1 MVPKKIAISVGE
13 PAGIGP
19 DILIQTVQKQRKD
32 LLIAYADPDLITERA
47 RLLKLPLKLTDPESK
62 DAYSPGTLSIVP
74 HKLALPC
81 RPGMLNPEN
90 SEYVLKCLNAATDS
104 CVKNETEALVTA
116 PIQKSVIRDANIKF
130 TGHTEYLANKL
141 GTSNQVMM
149 LASDHLR
156 VALVTTHIPLNKVS
170 NSITKEKL
178 IRTIKILNT
187 DLINKFQISKP
198 KILVCGLNPHAG
210 ESGYLGTEETKIITP
225 TLSELSTLGIDVV
238 GPLSADTIFNEV
250 NIKQAD
256 AFVAMYHDQGL
267 PVIKSLNF
275 GEITNIT
282 LGLPIIR
289 TSVDHGTAL
298 DLAGTGKSIYKS
310 FERAVHLASELA
322 RNRNESS

>member
-32 LLIAYADPDLITERA
+32 LLIAYADPDLIAERA

-74 HKLALPC
+74 YKLALPC

-90 SEYVLKCLNAATDS
+90 SEYVLKCLNAAMDS

-310 FERAVHLASELA
+310 FEKAVHLASELA
-322 RNRNESS
+322 RNRNEST

>member
-81 RPGMLNPEN
+81 CPGMLNPEN
-90 SEYVLKCLNAATDS
+90 SEYVLKCLNAAMDS

-141 GTSNQVMM
+141 GTSNPVMM

-187 DLINKFQISKP
+187 DLINKFQISEP

-225 TLSELSTLGIDVV
+225 TLNELSTLGIDVV

-298 DLAGTGKSIYKS
+298 DLAGTGKAIYKS

-322 RNRNESS
+322 RNRNEST

>member
-32 LLIAYADPDLITERA
+32 LLIAYADPDLIAERA

-90 SEYVLKCLNAATDS
+90 SEYVLKCLNAAMNS

-116 PIQKSVIRDANIKF
+116 PIQKSGIRDANIKF

-310 FERAVHLASELA
+310 FEKAVHLASELA
-322 RNRNESS
+322 HNRNEST

>member
-32 LLIAYADPDLITERA
+32 LLIAYADPDLIAERA

-225 TLSELSTLGIDVV
+225 TLRELSTLGIDVV

-275 GEITNIT
+275 GEITNVT

-310 FERAVHLASELA
+310 FEKAVHLASELA

>member
-1 MVPKKIAISVGE
+1 MVPKKIAISLGE

-32 LLIAYADPDLITERA
+32 LLIAYADPDLIAERA

-62 DAYSPGTLSIVP
+62 DAYSPGTLSIIP

-90 SEYVLKCLNAATDS
+90 SEYVLKCLNAAMDS

-225 TLSELSTLGIDVV
+225 TLRELSTLGIDVV

-298 DLAGTGKSIYKS
+298 DLAGTGKTIYKS

-322 RNRNESS
+322 RNRNEST

>member
-32 LLIAYADPDLITERA
+32 LLIAYADPDLIAERA

-62 DAYSPGTLSIVP
+62 DAFSPGTLSIVP

-90 SEYVLKCLNAATDS
+90 SEYVLKCLNAAMDS

-225 TLSELSTLGIDVV
+225 TLRELSTLGIDVV

-310 FERAVHLASELA
+310 FEKAVHLASELA
-322 RNRNESS
+322 RNRNEST

>member
-32 LLIAYADPDLITERA
+32 LLIAYADPDLIAERA

-90 SEYVLKCLNAATDS
+90 SAYVLKCLNAAMDS

-225 TLSELSTLGIDVV
+225 TLRELSTLGIDVV

-322 RNRNESS
+322 RNRNEST

>member
-32 LLIAYADPDLITERA
+32 LLIAYADPDLIAERA

-90 SEYVLKCLNAATDS
+90 SEYVLKCLNAAMDS

-187 DLINKFQISKP
+187 DLINKFQIAKP

-225 TLSELSTLGIDVV
+225 TLRELSTLGIDVV

-310 FERAVHLASELA
+310 FEKAVHLASELA

>member
-32 LLIAYADPDLITERA
+32 LLIAYADPDLIAERA

-90 SEYVLKCLNAATDS
+90 SEYVLKCLNAAMDS

-156 VALVTTHIPLNKVS
+156 IALVTTHIPLSKVS
-170 NSITKEKL
+170 KSITKENL

-225 TLSELSTLGIDVV
+225 TLRELSTLGIDVV
-238 GPLSADTIFNEV
+238 GPL
-250 NIKQAD
+250 
-256 AFVAMYHDQGL
+256 
-267 PVIKSLNF
+267 
-275 GEITNIT
+275 
-282 LGLPIIR
+282 
-289 TSVDHGTAL
+289 
-298 DLAGTGKSIYKS
+298 
-310 FERAVHLASELA
+310 
-322 RNRNESS
+322 

>member
-74 HKLALPC
+74 IKLSLPC

-90 SEYVLKCLNAATDS
+90 SEYVLKCLNAAMDS

-225 TLSELSTLGIDVV
+225 TLRELSTLGIDVV

-310 FERAVHLASELA
+310 FEKAVHLASELA
-322 RNRNESS
+322 RNRDEST

>member
-32 LLIAYADPDLITERA
+32 LLIAYADPDLIAERA

-90 SEYVLKCLNAATDS
+90 SEYVLKCLNAAMDS

-225 TLSELSTLGIDVV
+225 TLRELSTLGIDVV

-310 FERAVHLASELA
+310 FEKAVHLASELA
-322 RNRNESS
+322 RNRNEST

>member
-225 TLSELSTLGIDVV
+225 TLRELSTLGIDVV

-310 FERAVHLASELA
+310 FEKAVHLASELA
-322 RNRNESS
+322 HNRNEST

>member
-32 LLIAYADPDLITERA
+32 LLIAYADPDLIAERA

-90 SEYVLKCLNAATDS
+90 SEYVLKCLNAAMDS

-225 TLSELSTLGIDVV
+225 TLRELSTLGIDVV

-310 FERAVHLASELA
+310 FEKAVHLASELA
-322 RNRNESS
+322 RNRDEST

>member
-32 LLIAYADPDLITERA
+32 LLVAYADPDLIAERA

-90 SEYVLKCLNAATDS
+90 SEYVLKCLNAAMNS

-225 TLSELSTLGIDVV
+225 TLRELSTLGIDVV

-310 FERAVHLASELA
+310 FEKAVHLASELA
-322 RNRNESS
+322 RNRDEST

>member
-81 RPGMLNPEN
+81 RPGALNPEN
-90 SEYVLKCLNAATDS
+90 SEYVLKCLNAAMAS

-156 VALVTTHIPLNKVS
+156 VALVTTHIPLSRVS

-238 GPLSADTIFNEV
+238 GPLSADTIFNAV

-298 DLAGTGKSIYKS
+298 ALAGTGKTIYKS

-322 RNRNESS
+322 RNRNEST

>member
-32 LLIAYADPDLITERA
+32 LLIAYADPDLIAERA

-141 GTSNQVMM
+141 GASNQVMM

-225 TLSELSTLGIDVV
+225 TLRELSTLGIDVV

-310 FERAVHLASELA
+310 FEKAVHLASELA

>member
-32 LLIAYADPDLITERA
+32 LLIAFADPDLIAERA

-90 SEYVLKCLNAATDS
+90 SEYVLKCLNAAMDS

-225 TLSELSTLGIDVV
+225 TLRELSTLGIDVV

-310 FERAVHLASELA
+310 FEKAVHLASELA
-322 RNRNESS
+322 RNRNEST

>member
-32 LLIAYADPDLITERA
+32 LLIAYADPDLIAERA

-156 VALVTTHIPLNKVS
+156 IALVTTHIPLSKVS
-170 NSITKEKL
+170 KSITKENL

-225 TLSELSTLGIDVV
+225 TLRELSTLGIDVV

-310 FERAVHLASELA
+310 FEKAVHLASELA

>member
-32 LLIAYADPDLITERA
+32 LLIAYADPDLIAERA

-62 DAYSPGTLSIVP
+62 DAYSPGTLSIIP

-90 SEYVLKCLNAATDS
+90 SEYVLKCLNAAMDS

-225 TLSELSTLGIDVV
+225 TLRELSTLGIDVV

-310 FERAVHLASELA
+310 FEKAVHLASELA
-322 RNRNESS
+322 RNRNEST

>member
-32 LLIAYADPDLITERA
+32 LLIAYADPDLIAERA

-225 TLSELSTLGIDVV
+225 TLRELSTLGIDVV

-298 DLAGTGKSIYKS
+298 DLAGTGKTIYKS

-322 RNRNESS
+322 RNRNEST

>member
-32 LLIAYADPDLITERA
+32 LLIAYADPDLIAERA

-104 CVKNETEALVTA
+104 CVKNETDALVTA

-225 TLSELSTLGIDVV
+225 TLRELSTLGIDVV

-310 FERAVHLASELA
+310 FEKAVHLASELA

>member
-32 LLIAYADPDLITERA
+32 LLIAYADPDLIAERA

-62 DAYSPGTLSIVP
+62 DAYSPGALSIVP
-74 HKLALPC
+74 YKLALPC

-156 VALVTTHIPLNKVS
+156 IALVTTHIPLNKVS

-225 TLSELSTLGIDVV
+225 TLRELSTLGIDVV

-310 FERAVHLASELA
+310 FEKAVHLASELA
-322 RNRNESS
+322 HNRNEST

>member
-32 LLIAYADPDLITERA
+32 LLIAYADPDLIAERA

-90 SEYVLKCLNAATDS
+90 SEYVLKCLNAAMDS

-178 IRTIKILNT
+178 SRTIKRLKT
-187 DLINKFQISKP
+187 DLMNKFQISKP

-225 TLSELSTLGIDVV
+225 TLRELSTLGIDVV

-310 FERAVHLASELA
+310 FEKAVHLASELA

>member
-90 SEYVLKCLNAATDS
+90 SEYVLECLNAAMDS
-104 CVKNETEALVTA
+104 CVNNETEALVTA

-130 TGHTEYLANKL
+130 SGHTEYLANKL

-156 VALVTTHIPLNKVS
+156 VALVTTHIPLSRVS

-238 GPLSADTIFNEV
+238 GPLSADTIFNAV

-298 DLAGTGKSIYKS
+298 DLAGTGKTIYKS
-310 FERAVHLASELA
+310 FERAVHVASELA
-322 RNRNESS
+322 RNHNEST

>member
-90 SEYVLKCLNAATDS
+90 SEYVLECLNAAMDS

-130 TGHTEYLANKL
+130 SGHTEYLANKL

-156 VALVTTHIPLNKVS
+156 VALVTTHIPLSRVS

-298 DLAGTGKSIYKS
+298 ALAGTGKTIYKS

-322 RNRNESS
+322 RNRNEST

>member
-32 LLIAYADPDLITERA
+32 LLIAYADPDLIAERA

-225 TLSELSTLGIDVV
+225 TLRELSTLGIDVV

-310 FERAVHLASELA
+310 FEKAVHLASELA
-322 RNRNESS
+322 HNRNEST

>member
-90 SEYVLKCLNAATDS
+90 SEYVLKCLNAAMDS
-104 CVKNETEALVTA
+104 CVNNETEALVTA

-130 TGHTEYLANKL
+130 SGHTEYLANKL

-156 VALVTTHIPLNKVS
+156 VALVTTHIPLSRVS

-238 GPLSADTIFNEV
+238 GPLSADTIFNAV

-298 DLAGTGKSIYKS
+298 ALAGTGKTIYKS

-322 RNRNESS
+322 RNRNEST

>member
-32 LLIAYADPDLITERA
+32 LLIAYADPDLIAERA

-149 LASDHLR
+149 LASDHIR

-225 TLSELSTLGIDVV
+225 TLRELSTLGIDVV

-310 FERAVHLASELA
+310 FEKAVHLASELA
-322 RNRNESS
+322 RNRNEST

>member
-32 LLIAYADPDLITERA
+32 LLIAYADPDLIAERA

-74 HKLALPC
+74 YKLALPC
-81 RPGMLNPEN
+81 CPGMLNPEN

-225 TLSELSTLGIDVV
+225 TLRELSTLGIDVV

-310 FERAVHLASELA
+310 FEKAVHLASELA

>member
-32 LLIAYADPDLITERA
+32 LLIAYADPDLIAERA

-90 SEYVLKCLNAATDS
+90 SEYVLKCLNAAMNS

-225 TLSELSTLGIDVV
+225 TLRELSTLGIDVV

-322 RNRNESS
+322 RNRNEST

>member
-32 LLIAYADPDLITERA
+32 LLIAYADPDLIAERA

-74 HKLALPC
+74 YKLALPC

-90 SEYVLKCLNAATDS
+90 SEYVLKCLNAAMDS

-210 ESGYLGTEETKIITP
+210 ESVYLGTEETKIITP
-225 TLSELSTLGIDVV
+225 TLRELSTLGIDVV

-322 RNRNESS
+322 RNRNEST

>member
-32 LLIAYADPDLITERA
+32 LLIAYADPDLIAERA

-90 SEYVLKCLNAATDS
+90 SEYVLKCLNAAMNS

-225 TLSELSTLGIDVV
+225 TLRELSTLGIDVV

-310 FERAVHLASELA
+310 FEKAVHLASELA

>member
-74 HKLALPC
+74 YKLALPC

-225 TLSELSTLGIDVV
+225 TLRELSTLGIDVV

-298 DLAGTGKSIYKS
+298 DLAGTGKTKYKS

-322 RNRNESS
+322 RNHNESA

>member
-90 SEYVLKCLNAATDS
+90 SEYVLKCLNAAMDS

-156 VALVTTHIPLNKVS
+156 IALVTTHIPLNKVS

-210 ESGYLGTEETKIITP
+210 
-225 TLSELSTLGIDVV
+225 
-238 GPLSADTIFNEV
+238 
-250 NIKQAD
+250 
-256 AFVAMYHDQGL
+256 
-267 PVIKSLNF
+267 
-275 GEITNIT
+275 
-282 LGLPIIR
+282 
-289 TSVDHGTAL
+289 
-298 DLAGTGKSIYKS
+298 
-310 FERAVHLASELA
+310 
-322 RNRNESS
+322 